1 MIDITP
7 DLVRALISAQFP
19 DWSELPVR
27 PVDRQGWDNRTFR
40 LGDELTVRLPSAE
53 GYAAAVA
60 KEDRCL
66 PAPARHLPLP
76 VPEPVAAGRPG
87 EGYPFSWSVRRW
99 LPGDTVEVAAGV
111 DRTRLA
117 RDLGAF
123 LGELRRAPLGRGP
136 AAGRTRTSAAAI
148 PACTAT
154 RSKRPWS
161 GWRAWSTSPPAVPSG
176 RTR

>member
-66 PAPARHLPLP
+66 PALARHLSLP

-87 EGYPFSWSVRRW
+87 R
-99 LPGDTVEVAAGV
+99 
-111 DRTRLA
+111 
-117 RDLGAF
+117 
-123 LGELRRAPLGRGP
+123 
-136 AAGRTRTSAAAI
+136 
-148 PACTAT
+148 AT
-154 RSKRPWS
+154 RSRGRYGGGSPGTRSRSPW
-161 GWRAWSTSPPAVPSG
+161 ASTARDWPAISA
-176 RTR
+176 TS